1 MSTTKWAAAADFLS
15 FLDGLGNEVTGLR
28 YDLSTAAAVIPLLNP
43 GRFAPAV
50 LVAGT
55 NGKGSVSWWLA
66 RALERAGHRVGLYT
80 SPHLLDLRERIRLNG
95 APIPAADLLAHAN
108 RARAAVESPE
118 GRLVRPPT
126 YYEWVTFAAAS
137 YFQAVSPDI
146 HVLEVG
152 LGGRLDAVNVADPV
166 LSVIT
171 TIGLEHCRIL
181 GGTIE
186 AIAREKMGILRPG
199 APVVV
204 GPQDGWTAAL
214 EAELTRGASAV
225 IRAKTVLQAEFPGGG
240 DSGRPGWALGLDGR
254 FQRNNAATVIAAGRT
269 LRALGWRVDEEALA
283 AGLRDGGWPGRM
295 QRLSADPEILVD
307 GAHNPDA
314 MEAVIEEL
322 AAREQ
327 PPVVVFGAMR
337 DKDFPAMIQRL
348 LPHARTVILTRVPT
362 PRAAGSE
369 EFEPFVR
376 KYALRYVEDPADAL
390 AEAVRLSGGTAAVY
404 VLGSLYLAAAMM
416 KFWPEGSRQQP

>member
-15 FLDGLGNEVTGLR
+15 FLDGLGNEVAGLR

-66 RALERAGHRVGLYT
+66 RAVERAGYRVGLYT

-95 APIPAADLLAHAN
+95 APIPAEDLLVHAN
-108 RARAAVESPE
+108 RARAAVESLA

-126 YYEWVTFAAAS
+126 YYEWVTFTAAS

-171 TIGLEHCRIL
+171 TIGLDHCRIL

-186 AIAREKMGILRPG
+186 AIAREKMGILRPA

-204 GPQDGWTAAL
+204 GPQDGWTGAL
-214 EAELTRGASAV
+214 EAELIRGRPPWSGRRRCCRRNFPMGKTAGGRVGCSGWTGAS
-225 IRAKTVLQAEFPGGG
+225 
-240 DSGRPGWALGLDGR
+240 SG
-254 FQRNNAATVIAAGRT
+254 TT
-269 LRALGWRVDEEALA
+269 
-283 AGLRDGGWPGRM
+283 
-295 QRLSADPEILVD
+295 
-307 GAHNPDA
+307 
-314 MEAVIEEL
+314 
-322 AAREQ
+322 
-327 PPVVVFGAMR
+327 PPR
-337 DKDFPAMIQRL
+337 
-348 LPHARTVILTRVPT
+348 
-362 PRAAGSE
+362 
-369 EFEPFVR
+369 
-376 KYALRYVEDPADAL
+376 
-390 AEAVRLSGGTAAVY
+390 
-404 VLGSLYLAAAMM
+404 
-416 KFWPEGSRQQP
+416 